1 MLCHYGVTVAP
12 YMSNNITY
20 NGGSNVLLN
29 DNLGMSFMDVKQA
42 ICHEL
47 EWNYNDIEVDI
58 TWKCKVGEQ

>member
-1 MLCHYGVTVAP
+1 MSYNIFMLCHYGVTVAP

-29 DNLGMSFMDVKQA
+29 DNLDMSFMDVKQA

-47 EWNYNDIEVDI
+47 E
-58 TWKCKVGEQ
+58 

>member
-1 MLCHYGVTVAP
+1 
-12 YMSNNITY
+12 
-20 NGGSNVLLN
+20 LLN